1 MRPPRRA
8 AAVALL
14 LGFVAAGTIAVVVLF
29 SGREQV
35 DFELLSVNPGGPIGV
50 AHLEQDGNRL
60 RGRVVVW
67 GLGPG
72 SRHLAHL
79 SGPSAACRPQA
90 RQIRRRALILPE
102 LVADPNGV
110 AFAGLDV
117 RVSEDVVEPGYYLMV
132 YSGPRSAVGNARVAC
147 GDLVGGGAIA
157 PAALATTG
165 PGAGARSQA
174 STIVQLRDGR
184 PIGGPQQIAAR
195 PGDRVA
201 LAVRSD
207 LPDEIQLAGLGLT
220 QQVGPGTIARFS
232 VVAPRPGRYPLRART
247 GGSEPVATLL
257 VRARG
262 AGPQ

>member
-1 MRPPRRA
+1 MA
-8 AAVALL
+8 IL
-14 LGFVAAGTIAVVVLF
+14 LGVVAGVAIAVVVLF
-29 SGREQV
+29 LGREQV
-35 DFELLSVNPGGPIGV
+35 DFELLPVNPGGPIGV
-50 AHLEQDGNRL
+50 AHLEQDGDRL
-60 RGRVVVW
+60 RGRLVVW

-79 SGPSAACRPQA
+79 SGPSAACRPQV
-90 RQIRRRALILPE
+90 RQVRRRALVLPE

-110 AFAGLDV
+110 AFARLDV

-132 YSGPRSAVGNARVAC
+132 YSGPRSAAGNARVAC
-147 GDLVGGGAIA
+147 GDLVGGGPIA
-157 PAALATTG
+157 PAALATAG
-165 PGAGARSQA
+165 PGAGARTQT

-207 LPDEIQLAGLGLT
+207 LPDEIRLGGLGLT

-232 VVAPRPGRYPLRART
+232 LVAPRPGRYPLRART
-247 GGSEPVATLL
+247 GGS
-257 VRARG
+257 
-262 AGPQ
+262 